1 MGTIFLLPGG
11 CVRSRHYD
19 DWTVESWRLEP
30 RLRPV
35 DADAGE
41 SEGNPPL
48 WKDVT
53 LAVIIALLLWIA
65 AGVMLT

>member
-1 MGTIFLLPGG
+1 M
-11 CVRSRHYD
+11 RSRHYD

-35 DADAGE
+35 DADAAQSG
-41 SEGNPPL
+41 GNPPL

-53 LAVIIALLLWIA
+53 LAAIIAMLLWIA
-65 AGVMLT
+65 AGMMLT

>member
-1 MGTIFLLPGG
+1 M
-11 CVRSRHYD
+11 RSRHYD

-30 RLRPV
+30 RLKPL
-35 DADAGE
+35 DADARDADGHT
-41 SEGNPPL
+41 PL

-53 LAVIIALLLWIA
+53 LAIIVAALLWAA